1 MRPPPS
7 QGGPELYESPV
18 ALAEKVRALSGAA
31 LALVVLVDQPK
42 AWSSRANALTEQ
54 EIKAAGSLALL
65 TLLHRQP
72 WVLRDCLEDEALAFH
87 PAVCGAPWL
96 RRLLGVPILAGDG
109 RLLGCL
115 CALDFDPLP
124 FAQGCLEALQSLAE
138 AVALAQERRM
148 LEQELE
154 RLREPRPMLA
164 EGGDPAAI
172 PQPAPVQLERQVCL
186 EALETLFGLEIVSGF
201 ALLRLEC
208 REVECYLA
216 TVGIVGVAD
225 LMRTVAGR
233 IGAVLPAEA
242 TFCRF
247 GEEEFLLVVP
257 HLADLSALRTLA
269 SRLVESVGV
278 PCRVGMHTLPL
289 HVAVGAV
296 LLDGSQPLLG
306 SVLSEVGVARR
317 LAARGSHDG
326 FRLVDAGL
334 RHQVRDDLM
343 RQGRFREGLMDGAV
357 VPFFQ
362 PIVDLSSGQLRGF
375 EALAR
380 WRRGDGSLQVPA
392 EFLPV
397 AQQLGLTGELDLA
410 VIRQALS
417 ALPVLA
423 AAALAGVNAS
433 AEEAAGHR
441 VISVNLSAQLLEK
454 EALGEQLLML
464 LEASPP
470 PPGWSVQVEILED
483 SLQLSEQRLDLL
495 LRRLAALRVGI
506 AIDDFGTGYSSLA
519 RLHTLPIQSFKIDRS
534 FVERIDDPI
543 APSNQL
549 LRTMNSLAIDLGLSV
564 TAEGVASVA
573 QMGWL
578 RRNGFLMGQGF
589 LFARPLSLEQ
599 ALAFRPDP
607 EPAAAGPTEEL
618 PAVLQRGGFWSRLRP
633 GHS

>member
-1 MRPPPS
+1 MR
-7 QGGPELYESPV
+7 
-18 ALAEKVRALSGAA
+18 AISGAA
-31 LALVVLVDQPK
+31 VALVMLADQPQ
-42 AWSSRANALTEQ
+42 AWSSPTHALKEQ
-54 EIKAAGSLALL
+54 EIRAASSLALQ

-72 WVLRDCLEDEALAFH
+72 WVVGDCLENGELAFH

-96 RRLLGVPILAGDG
+96 RRLLGVPIHGGDG
-109 RLLGCL
+109 RLIGCL

-124 FAQGCLEALQSLAE
+124 FAQGCLEALHSLAA
-138 AVALAQERRM
+138 AVALTQERRM
-148 LEQELE
+148 LEEGLQ
-154 RLREPRPMLA
+154 RLRERRPAPA
-164 EGGDPAAI
+164 EGGDPAAVH
-172 PQPAPVQLERQVCL
+172 QPAPVQLERQICL
-186 EALETLFGLEIVSGF
+186 EALKTLFGLGSVSGA

-208 REVECYLA
+208 RDVERYVA
-216 TVGIVGVAD
+216 TVGMEGLAD
-225 LMRTVAGR
+225 LMGTVTVR

-257 HLADLSALRTLA
+257 HLADLDALRTLA

-289 HVAVGAV
+289 QVAVGAV
-296 LLDGSQPLLG
+296 LLDGSQRMLG

-317 LAARGSHDG
+317 LAASGSHEG

-343 RQGRFREGLMDGAV
+343 RQGRFREGLAEGAV

-362 PIVDLSSGQLRGF
+362 PIVDLSSGKLQGF

-380 WRRGDGSLQVPA
+380 WRRSDGSLQVPA

-410 VIRQALS
+410 VIRQALCS
-417 ALPVLA
+417 LPVLA
-423 AAALAGVNAS
+423 AAAPAGSIAS
-433 AEEAAGHR
+433 GEGGAGHR
-441 VISVNLSAQLLEK
+441 VISVNLSAQLLEN
-454 EALGEQLLML
+454 EALGEQLLAL

-519 RLHTLPIQSFKIDRS
+519 RLHTLPIQAFKIDRS

-543 APSNQL
+543 APSNRL
-549 LRTMNSLAIDLGLSV
+549 LSTMNSLAIDLGLSV
-564 TAEGVASVA
+564 TAEGVASVS
-573 QMGWL
+573 QRSWL
-578 RRNGFLMGQGF
+578 RRNGFLAGQGF

-607 EPAAAGPTEEL
+607 ASADAGAAEEL
-618 PAVLQRGGFWSRLRP
+618 PAVLPRAGFWRRRRP
-633 GHS
+633 GLT